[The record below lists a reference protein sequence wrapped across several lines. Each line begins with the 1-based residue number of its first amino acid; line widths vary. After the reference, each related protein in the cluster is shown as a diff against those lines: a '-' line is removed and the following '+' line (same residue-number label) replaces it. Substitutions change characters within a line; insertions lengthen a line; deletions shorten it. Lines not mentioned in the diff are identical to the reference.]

1 VPDDEGARSLIR
13 ARNFICAA
21 LVVLAA
27 AASVAHS
34 QSKSEDVVALVGGR
48 VISSPDAEPVD
59 GSTVIIAD
67 SRIVEVGPKSRVK
80 IPSGAKTIDCSGL
93 TIVPGFQNSHVHFT
107 EEKWA
112 NAKTRPAALLTSG
125 LEAMLMRYGFTT
137 VVDTASLLPNTV
149 ELRWRIETGE
159 VKGPR
164 ILTAGLALYPPNGV
178 PYYVKDSVPPALL
191 KLLPQPATP
200 AAAAEIVRMSAEG
213 GANLVKLFTGSV
225 VRREPG
231 GVRPMPADVASAAVV
246 EAHRRGLLVF
256 AHPSNVAGLQV
267 ALDAHVDVLAH
278 AVEDTDGFTPNHL
291 KRMRSQNVGL
301 IPTLT
306 LLAGDGRRDMLDQV
320 RDYARLGGQILF
332 GTDVGYLT
340 DYDPVREYQ
349 LMESAGLNWRQILAS
364 LTTNPANRFKENT
377 RRGRVARG
385 MDADLVVLGADPS
398 RGSQAFVDVR
408 YTIREGR
415 VLYERR

>member
-1 VPDDEGARSLIR
+1 MVR
-13 ARNFICAA
+13 ARYFICAA

-27 AASVAHS
+27 AASVARS
-34 QSKSEDVVALVGGR
+34 QSKAEDVVALVGGR
-48 VISSPDAEPVD
+48 IISSPDATPAD
-59 GSTVIIAD
+59 DSTVVIAD
-67 SRIVEVGPKSRVK
+67 GRILDVGPKSRVK
-80 IPSGAKTIDCSGL
+80 IPSGAKTIDCAGL
-93 TIVPGFQNSHVHFT
+93 TIVAGFQNSHVHFT
-107 EEKWA
+107 EEKWT
-112 NAKTRPAALLTSG
+112 NAKTQPAALLTSG
-125 LEAMLMRYGFTT
+125 LEAMSMRYGFTT
-137 VVDTASLLPNTV
+137 LVDTASLLPNTV
-149 ELRWRIETGE
+149 ELRWRIETGD

-178 PYYVKDSVPPALL
+178 PYYVKNSVPPALL

-200 AAAAEIVRMSAEG
+200 AAAAEMVRTNAEG
-213 GANLVKLFTGSV
+213 GANLIKLFTGSV

-231 GVRPMPADVASAAVV
+231 GVLPMPVDIASAAVV

-291 KRMRSQNVGL
+291 KRMKSQNVGL
-301 IPTLT
+301 VPTLK
-306 LLAGDGRRDMLDQV
+306 LLAGDGRREMLDQV

-340 DYDPVREYQ
+340 DYDPLREYQ
-349 LMESAGLNWRQILAS
+349 LMESAGLNWRQLLAS
-364 LTTNPANRFKENT
+364 LTTNPANRFKENS
-377 RRGRVARG
+377 RRGRIARD
-385 MDADLVVLGADPS
+385 MDGDLVVLGADPS

>member
-1 VPDDEGARSLIR
+1 LIHVR
-13 ARNFICAA
+13 KLICIS
-21 LVVLAA
+21 VVVCA
-27 AASVAHS
+27 AASLMRAQPKS
-34 QSKSEDVVALVGGR
+34 QDVIALVGGR
-48 VISSPDAEPVD
+48 VISSPDATPVED
-59 GSTVIIAD
+59 GTVVIAD
-67 SRIVEVGPKSRVK
+67 GRIVDVGPKSGVK
-80 IPSGAKTIDCSGL
+80 TPSGAKTIDCAGL
-93 TIVPGFQNSHVHFT
+93 TIVAGFQNSHVHFT
-107 EEKWA
+107 EEKWT
-112 NAKTRPAALLTSG
+112 NAKTQPAALLTSG

-178 PYYVKDSVPPALL
+178 PYYVRDSVPPALL
-191 KLLPQPATP
+191 KILPQPATP
-200 AAAAEIVRMSAEG
+200 AAAAEIVRTNVEG

-231 GVRPMPADVASAAVV
+231 GVLPMPVDVASGAVV

-278 AVEDTDGFTPNHL
+278 TVEDTDGFTPNHL
-291 KRMRSQNVGL
+291 KRMKSQNVGL
-301 IPTLT
+301 VPTLK
-306 LLAGDGRRDMLDQV
+306 LLAGDGRREMLDQV
-320 RDYARLGGQILF
+320 RDYARIGGQILF
-332 GTDVGYLT
+332 GTDAGYLT
-340 DYDPVREYQ
+340 DYDPIREYQ
-349 LMESAGLNWRQILAS
+349 LMESAGLTWRQILAS
-364 LTTNPANRFKENT
+364 LTTNPANRFKENGK
-377 RRGRVARG
+377 RGRVARG
-385 MDADLVVLGADPS
+385 MDGDLVVLGTDPS

-415 VLYERR
+415 VLYER